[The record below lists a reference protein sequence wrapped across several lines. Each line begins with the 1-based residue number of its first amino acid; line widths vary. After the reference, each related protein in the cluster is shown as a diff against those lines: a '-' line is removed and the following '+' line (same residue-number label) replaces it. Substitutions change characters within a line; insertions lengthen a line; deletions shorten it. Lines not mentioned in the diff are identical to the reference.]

1 LVLLDARATWT
12 GVGAAA
18 LSALLLAIG
27 IVLFVR
33 WRRAVAHE
41 IAQLQATGARTE
53 KLLAQLT
60 CAPADAREEA
70 GRLAAL
76 DELWARST
84 STRLWSALFG
94 P

>member
-33 WRRAVAHE
+33 WRRAVAH
-41 IAQLQATGARTE
+41 
-53 KLLAQLT
+53 
-60 CAPADAREEA
+60 
-70 GRLAAL
+70 
-76 DELWARST
+76 
-84 STRLWSALFG
+84 
-94 P
+94 